1 MEDRELTFWE
11 HLDVLRW
18 ALARIVGLWF
28 VLAIGF
34 FIAMP
39 YIFDPVIMGPCHDNF
54 VFYAFLRKIG
64 EMFNLT
70 GDFFTQRF
78 DIKLQNINLAAPFFV
93 HLTTSFVLSIV
104 ILVPYIFWEIWLFIR
119 PALYP
124 NEAAGVRKALLL
136 GNIMFYI
143 GMAVGYFMVYPLAL
157 RFLSTYDL
165 SDNIDTLISLNSY
178 IDNFMMLVLAMG
190 IAFELPLVTWLL
202 SLFGLLTRSTL
213 REYRRHALVVIVI
226 ASAIITPTGD
236 PFTLTAVA
244 LPLYALYE
252 LSIFMVKEDKEEEEE
267 DDDSSTAKGTD
278 GSNNDGPKPALE
290 KKPDGGGTPDSPTAE
305 AKEIKPEDKDI
316 KETFRLQRE
325 AAEQAKVEA
334 KNKAL
339 QERLDKAAAA
349 TGVAG
354 AATETS
360 DAADVTTKEL
370 TANTD
375 PSVKDALAEAKG
387 ATVVKK
393 KREPRMVIIN
403 DEIYWEEGPEVDV
416 VEDTPAEEQ
425 KAEELPAE
433 SKETDKNTPAEDA
446 SDSAGEPTSGET
458 TISETTKEESAD
470 TEPTA
475 ETPTEG
481 TMAEGTATEKVPAD
495 TAVKDTP
502 AEGVSETPSL
512 NASGESPLADPSM
525 QESFY
530 KPKVINE
537 PYYDDPEAMPDLS
550 NYYAETHREIAEEDA
565 AEALANKSQEVASLA
580 DAIPS
585 AADIP
590 VSPSTNSIVEQA
602 RLAAENARKA
612 AEQAVKAAQEA
623 ARIAE
628 ETARAAEEAAKAAAE
643 QAAKTAAEEAAKAAA
658 QSTIDVSGI
667 RYDYGRF
674 NS

>member
-18 ALARIVGLWF
+18 ALVRIVVLWF
-28 VLAIGF
+28 LLAIGF

-54 VFYAFLRKIG
+54 VFYGFLRKIG

-136 GNIMFYI
+136 GNVMFYV

-178 IDNFMMLVLAMG
+178 IDNFMMLILAMG

-213 REYRRHALVVIVI
+213 REYRRHAIVVIVI

-252 LSIFMVKEDKEEEEE
+252 LSIFMVKEDKDEE
-267 DDDSSTAKGTD
+267 DEENPSTSKGN
-278 GSNNDGPKPALE
+278 GGGNNGGPKPALE
-290 KKPDGGGTPDSPTAE
+290 KKPDGGGDPDAPAAE

-316 KETFRLQRE
+316 HETLRLQRE

-349 TGVAG
+349 GVAG
-354 AATETS
+354 ATAETAE
-360 DAADVTTKEL
+360 AADGTVKEL
-370 TANTD
+370 TANTE
-375 PSVKDALAEAKG
+375 PSVKDALAEA
-387 ATVVKK
+387 ATTTAKKTRIVK
-393 KREPRMVIIN
+393 KREPRMVIVN
-403 DEIYWEEGPEVDV
+403 DEIFWEEGPEIE
-416 VEDTPAEEQ
+416 VEEEIPESEETDQATEQ
-425 KAEELPAE
+425 KAA
-433 SKETDKNTPAEDA
+433 DNTPTAA
-446 SDSAGEPTSGET
+446 VDSPTEAVSEEAT
-458 TISETTKEESAD
+458 TD
-470 TEPTA
+470 VLA
-475 ETPTEG
+475 ETPTEAP
-481 TMAEGTATEKVPAD
+481 TDVPAEM
-495 TAVKDTP
+495 P
-502 AEGVSETPSL
+502 ADAAPKKAPVAESSL
-512 NASGESPLADPSM
+512 ESPYMDETVNQPEAL
-525 QESFY
+525 QT
-530 KPKVINE
+530 

-550 NYYAETHREIAEEDA
+550 KYYAEIHQEMAEEET
-565 AEALANKSQEVASLA
+565 AEAVQSSVEALSE
-580 DAIPS
+580 AIP
-585 AADIP
+585 AAPTTP
-590 VSPSTNSIVEQA
+590 VSPSANDIVEQA
-602 RLAAENARKA
+602 RMAAENARKA

-628 ETARAAEEAAKAAAE
+628 ETAKAAEEAAKAAAE
-643 QAAKTAAEEAAKAAA
+643 EAAKAAA
-658 QSTIDVSGI
+658 KSAIDVSGI

>member
-1 MEDRELTFWE
+1 MEDKELTFWE

-54 VFYAFLRKIG
+54 VFYGFLRKIG

-104 ILVPYIFWEIWLFIR
+104 ILVPYIFWEIWLFIS

-213 REYRRHALVVIVI
+213 REYRRHAIVVIVI
-226 ASAIITPTGD
+226 AAAIITPTGD

-252 LSIFMVKEDKEEEEE
+252 LSIFMIKEKKDEE
-267 DDDSSTAKGTD
+267 DEEDTSSSAKGSD
-278 GSNNDGPKPALE
+278 GGDDGGPKPALE
-290 KKPDGGGTPDSPTAE
+290 KKPDGGGSPDSPAAE

-354 AATETS
+354 TAVETS
-360 DAADVTTKEL
+360 DAADSTTKEL

-375 PSVKDALAEAKG
+375 PSVKDALAEAKE

-403 DEIYWEEGPEVDV
+403 DEIYWEEGPEVEV
-416 VEDTPAEEQ
+416 VEEAPTEETVADEVPADETPVDEAPSDKAPADETPADT
-425 KAEELPAE
+425 AI
-433 SKETDKNTPAEDA
+433 KETPVEA
-446 SDSAGEPTSGET
+446 
-458 TISETTKEESAD
+458 
-470 TEPTA
+470 TA
-475 ETPTEG
+475 ETPA
-481 TMAEGTATEKVPAD
+481 MD
-495 TAVKDTP
+495 
-502 AEGVSETPSL
+502 
-512 NASGESPLADPSM
+512 ASAESPLADPYM
-525 QESFY
+525 QEPVN
-530 KPKVINE
+530 KPEVLNE

-550 NYYAETHREIAEEDA
+550 NYYAETHREIAEEEA
-565 AEALANKSQEVASLA
+565 AEALTKTSNDVASLA

-585 AADIP
+585 
-590 VSPSTNSIVEQA
+590 VSEVPASTNSIVEQA
-602 RLAAENARKA
+602 RMAAENARKA

-628 ETARAAEEAAKAAAE
+628 ETAKAAEAAARAAAEEAAKAAAD
-643 QAAKTAAEEAAKAAA
+643 EAAKAAA

>member
-18 ALARIVGLWF
+18 ALVRIVVLWF
-28 VLAIGF
+28 LLAIGF

-54 VFYAFLRKIG
+54 VFYGFLRKIG

-136 GNIMFYI
+136 GNVMFYV

-178 IDNFMMLVLAMG
+178 IDNFMMLILAMG

-213 REYRRHALVVIVI
+213 REYRRHAIVVIVI
-226 ASAIITPTGD
+226 AAAIITPTGD

-252 LSIFMVKEDKEEEEE
+252 LSIFMIKESKDDDEEEEE
-267 DDDSSTAKGTD
+267 TVNSKAAGNKP
-278 GSNNDGPKPALE
+278 DGPKPALE
-290 KKPDGGGTPDSPTAE
+290 KKPDGGGDPDAPAAE

-316 KETFRLQRE
+316 HETLRLQRE
-325 AAEQAKVEA
+325 AADQAKVEA

-349 TGVAG
+349 GVAG
-354 AATETS
+354 ATAEAAK
-360 DAADVTTKEL
+360 AADGTVKEL
-370 TANTD
+370 TANTE
-375 PSVKDALAEAKG
+375 PSVKDALAEA
-387 ATVVKK
+387 ATTTAKKTRIVK
-393 KREPRMVIIN
+393 KREPRMVIVN
-403 DEIYWEEGPEVDV
+403 DEIFWEEGPEIE
-416 VEDTPAEEQ
+416 VEEEIPESEETDQATEQ
-425 KAEELPAE
+425 KAA
-433 SKETDKNTPAEDA
+433 DNTPTDA
-446 SDSAGEPTSGET
+446 VDSPTEAVSEEAT
-458 TISETTKEESAD
+458 TD
-470 TEPTA
+470 VLA
-475 ETPTEG
+475 ETPTEAP
-481 TMAEGTATEKVPAD
+481 TDVPAEM
-495 TAVKDTP
+495 P
-502 AEGVSETPSL
+502 ADAAPKKAPVAESSLENPYMEETVNQPEAL
-512 NASGESPLADPSM
+512 
-525 QESFY
+525 QT
-530 KPKVINE
+530 

-550 NYYAETHREIAEEDA
+550 KYYAEGHQEMAEEET
-565 AEALANKSQEVASLA
+565 AEAVQSSVEALSE
-580 DAIPS
+580 AIP
-585 AADIP
+585 AAPTTP
-590 VSPSTNSIVEQA
+590 VSPSANDIVEQA
-602 RLAAENARKA
+602 RMAAENARKA

-628 ETARAAEEAAKAAAE
+628 ETAKAAEEAAKA
-643 QAAKTAAEEAAKAAA
+643 AAEEAAKAAA
-658 QSTIDVSGI
+658 QSSIDVSGI

-674 NS
+674 NQ

>member
-54 VFYAFLRKIG
+54 VFYGFLRKIG
-64 EMFNLT
+64 EVFNLT

-104 ILVPYIFWEIWLFIR
+104 ILVPYIFWEIWMFIR

-124 NEAAGVRKALLL
+124 NEAAGVSKALLL
-136 GNIMFYI
+136 GNVMFYI

-157 RFLSTYDL
+157 RFLATYDL

-178 IDNFMMLVLAMG
+178 IDNFMMLTLAMG

-213 REYRRHALVVIVI
+213 REYRRHAIVVIVI

-252 LSIFMVKEDKEEEEE
+252 LSIFMIKEQKDEDEEEESE
-267 DDDSSTAKGTD
+267 LNKTNSKDKP
-278 GSNNDGPKPALE
+278 DGPKPALE
-290 KKPDGGGTPDSPTAE
+290 KKPDGGGSPDAPDAE
-305 AKEIKPEDKDI
+305 AKQIKPEERDI

-325 AAEQAKVEA
+325 AAEQAKIEA

-339 QERLDKAAAA
+339 QERIDKAAVA
-349 TGVAG
+349 TTVTG
-354 AATETS
+354 AAIETTE
-360 DAADVTTKEL
+360 AADSTVKEL
-370 TANTD
+370 TANTE
-375 PSVKDALAEAKG
+375 PSVKDALAEAKE
-387 ATVVKK
+387 ATAEVVKK
-393 KREPRMVIIN
+393 KKKIREPRMVIIN
-403 DEIYWEEGPEVDV
+403 DEIYWEEGPEIEVDDD
-416 VEDTPAEEQ
+416 EASSEEQ
-425 KAEELPAE
+425 KAEEQPKTSE
-433 SKETDKNTPAEDA
+433 QQKAEDLPQDEKDTVGNTSVDA
-446 SDSAGEPTSGET
+446 SEEVSTEASPEEVPTEVS
-458 TISETTKEESAD
+458 
-470 TEPTA
+470 TE
-475 ETPTEG
+475 ETP
-481 TMAEGTATEKVPAD
+481 MDTATEEVPAD
-495 TAVKDTP
+495 TTP
-502 AEGVSETPSL
+502 TETSVEDSSWENPY
-512 NASGESPLADPSM
+512 
-525 QESFY
+525 QEEVID
-530 KPKVINE
+530 KPE
-537 PYYDDPEAMPDLS
+537 ALQTPYYDDPEAMPDLS
-550 NYYAETHREIAEEDA
+550 NYYAESQRQIAEDEA
-565 AEALANKSQEVASLA
+565 TEALANAPKEVSSLVET
-580 DAIPS
+580 IPS
-585 AADIP
+585 
-590 VSPSTNSIVEQA
+590 SPSASMSSSTNDIVEQA

-628 ETARAAEEAAKAAAE
+628 ETAKAAEQAAKAAAEEAAKAAANPL
-643 QAAKTAAEEAAKAAA
+643 
-658 QSTIDVSGI
+658 IDVSGI
-667 RYDYGRF
+667 RYDYGRYTQ
-674 NS
+674 

>member
-18 ALARIVGLWF
+18 ALVRIVVLWF
-28 VLAIGF
+28 LLAIGF

-54 VFYAFLRKIG
+54 VFYGFLRKIG

-136 GNIMFYI
+136 GNVMFYV

-178 IDNFMMLVLAMG
+178 IDNFMMLILAMG

-213 REYRRHALVVIVI
+213 REYRRHAIVVIVI
-226 ASAIITPTGD
+226 AAAIITPTGD

-252 LSIFMVKEDKEEEEE
+252 LSIFMIKESKDEDDEEEE
-267 DDDSSTAKGTD
+267 TA
-278 GSNNDGPKPALE
+278 NNKAAGNKPDGPKPALE
-290 KKPDGGGTPDSPTAE
+290 KKPDGGGDPDAPAAE

-316 KETFRLQRE
+316 HETLRLQRE
-325 AAEQAKVEA
+325 AADQAKVEA

-349 TGVAG
+349 GVAG
-354 AATETS
+354 ATAEAAEATDGT
-360 DAADVTTKEL
+360 VKEL
-370 TANTD
+370 TANAE
-375 PSVKDALAEAKG
+375 PSVKDALAEA
-387 ATVVKK
+387 ATTTAKKTRIVK
-393 KREPRMVIIN
+393 KREPRMVIVN
-403 DEIYWEEGPEVDV
+403 DEIFWEVGPEIE
-416 VEDTPAEEQ
+416 VEEEIPESEETDQSTEQ
-425 KAEELPAE
+425 KAA
-433 SKETDKNTPAEDA
+433 DNTPTDA
-446 SDSAGEPTSGET
+446 VDTPTEAVSEEAT
-458 TISETTKEESAD
+458 TD
-470 TEPTA
+470 VLA
-475 ETPTEG
+475 ETPTEAP
-481 TMAEGTATEKVPAD
+481 TDVPAEM
-495 TAVKDTP
+495 P
-502 AEGVSETPSL
+502 ADAAPKKAPVAESSL
-512 NASGESPLADPSM
+512 ESPYMDETVNQPEAL
-525 QESFY
+525 QT
-530 KPKVINE
+530 

-550 NYYAETHREIAEEDA
+550 KYYAEIHQEMAEEET
-565 AEALANKSQEVASLA
+565 AEAVQFSVEALSE
-580 DAIPS
+580 AIP
-585 AADIP
+585 AAPTTP
-590 VSPSTNSIVEQA
+590 VSPSANDIVEQA
-602 RLAAENARKA
+602 RMAAENARKA

-628 ETARAAEEAAKAAAE
+628 ETAKAAEEAAKAAAE
-643 QAAKTAAEEAAKAAA
+643 EAAKAAA
-658 QSTIDVSGI
+658 KSAIDVSGI

>member
-18 ALARIVGLWF
+18 ALVRIVVLWF
-28 VLAIGF
+28 LLAIGF

-54 VFYAFLRKIG
+54 VFYGFLRKIG

-136 GNIMFYI
+136 GNVMFYV

-178 IDNFMMLVLAMG
+178 IDNFMMLILAMG

-213 REYRRHALVVIVI
+213 REYRRHAIVVIVI
-226 ASAIITPTGD
+226 AAAIITPTGD

-252 LSIFMVKEDKEEEEE
+252 LSIFMIKESKDEDDEEEE
-267 DDDSSTAKGTD
+267 DTA
-278 GSNNDGPKPALE
+278 NNKAAGNKPDGPKPALE
-290 KKPDGGGTPDSPTAE
+290 KKPDGGGDPDAPAAE

-316 KETFRLQRE
+316 HETLRLQRE
-325 AAEQAKVEA
+325 AADQAKVEA

-349 TGVAG
+349 GVAG
-354 AATETS
+354 ATAEAAE
-360 DAADVTTKEL
+360 AADGTVKEL
-370 TANTD
+370 TANTE
-375 PSVKDALAEAKG
+375 PSVKDALAEA
-387 ATVVKK
+387 ATTTAKKTRIVK
-393 KREPRMVIIN
+393 KREPRMVIVN
-403 DEIYWEEGPEVDV
+403 DEIFWEEGPEIE
-416 VEDTPAEEQ
+416 VEEEIPESEETDQATEQPVEEKNAEELPTEETPAEE
-425 KAEELPAE
+425 
-433 SKETDKNTPAEDA
+433 TPAE
-446 SDSAGEPTSGET
+446 E
-458 TISETTKEESAD
+458 
-470 TEPTA
+470 
-475 ETPTEG
+475 
-481 TMAEGTATEKVPAD
+481 
-495 TAVKDTP
+495 TP
-502 AEGVSETPSL
+502 AEASAEAPTDVPAETTADATPEEAPVAESSL
-512 NASGESPLADPSM
+512 ENPYMEETVNQPEAL
-525 QESFY
+525 QT
-530 KPKVINE
+530 

-550 NYYAETHREIAEEDA
+550 NYYAEVHQEMAEEEA
-565 AEALANKSQEVASLA
+565 AEALAKQSTDVASLSE
-580 DAIPS
+580 AIP
-585 AADIP
+585 AAPTTP
-590 VSPSTNSIVEQA
+590 VSPSANDIVEQA
-602 RLAAENARKA
+602 RMAAENARKA

-628 ETARAAEEAAKAAAE
+628 ETAKAAEEAAKA
-643 QAAKTAAEEAAKAAA
+643 AAEEAAKAAA
-658 QSTIDVSGI
+658 QSSIDVSGI

-674 NS
+674 NQ

>member
-18 ALARIVGLWF
+18 ALVRIVVLWF
-28 VLAIGF
+28 LLAIGF

-54 VFYAFLRKIG
+54 VFYGFLRKIG

-136 GNIMFYI
+136 GNVMFYV

-178 IDNFMMLVLAMG
+178 IDNFMMLILAMG

-213 REYRRHALVVIVI
+213 REYRRHAIVVIVI
-226 ASAIITPTGD
+226 AAAIITPTGD

-252 LSIFMVKEDKEEEEE
+252 LSIFMIKESKDDDEEEEE
-267 DDDSSTAKGTD
+267 TVNSKAAGNKP
-278 GSNNDGPKPALE
+278 DGPKPALE
-290 KKPDGGGTPDSPTAE
+290 KKPDGGGDPDAPAAE

-316 KETFRLQRE
+316 HETLRLQRE
-325 AAEQAKVEA
+325 AADQAKVEA

-349 TGVAG
+349 GVAG
-354 AATETS
+354 ATAEAAK
-360 DAADVTTKEL
+360 AADGTVKEL
-370 TANTD
+370 TANTE
-375 PSVKDALAEAKG
+375 PSVKDALAEA
-387 ATVVKK
+387 ATTTAKKTRIVK
-393 KREPRMVIIN
+393 KREPRMVIVN
-403 DEIYWEEGPEVDV
+403 DEIFWEEGPEIE
-416 VEDTPAEEQ
+416 VEEEIPESEETDQATEQ
-425 KAEELPAE
+425 KAA
-433 SKETDKNTPAEDA
+433 DNTPTDA
-446 SDSAGEPTSGET
+446 IDSPTEAVSEEAT
-458 TISETTKEESAD
+458 TD
-470 TEPTA
+470 VLA
-475 ETPTEG
+475 ETPTEAP
-481 TMAEGTATEKVPAD
+481 TDVPAEM
-495 TAVKDTP
+495 P
-502 AEGVSETPSL
+502 ADAAPKKAPVAESSL
-512 NASGESPLADPSM
+512 ESPYMDETVNQPEAL
-525 QESFY
+525 QT
-530 KPKVINE
+530 

-550 NYYAETHREIAEEDA
+550 NYYAEVHQEMAEEEA
-565 AEALANKSQEVASLA
+565 AEALAKQSTDVSSLSE
-580 DAIPS
+580 AIP
-585 AADIP
+585 AAPTTP
-590 VSPSTNSIVEQA
+590 VSPSANDIVEQA
-602 RLAAENARKA
+602 RMAAENARKA

-628 ETARAAEEAAKAAAE
+628 ETAKAAEEAAKAAAE
-643 QAAKTAAEEAAKAAA
+643 EAAKVAA
-658 QSTIDVSGI
+658 QSSIDVSGI

-674 NS
+674 NQ

>member
-18 ALARIVGLWF
+18 ALVRIVVLWF
-28 VLAIGF
+28 LLAIGF

-54 VFYAFLRKIG
+54 VFYGFLRKIG

-136 GNIMFYI
+136 GNVMFYV

-178 IDNFMMLVLAMG
+178 IDNFMMLILAMG

-213 REYRRHALVVIVI
+213 REYRRHAIVVIVI
-226 ASAIITPTGD
+226 AAAIITPTGD

-252 LSIFMVKEDKEEEEE
+252 LSIFMIKESKDDDEEEEE
-267 DDDSSTAKGTD
+267 TVNSKAAGNKP
-278 GSNNDGPKPALE
+278 DGPKPALE
-290 KKPDGGGTPDSPTAE
+290 KKPDGGGDPDAPAAE

-316 KETFRLQRE
+316 HETLRLQRE
-325 AAEQAKVEA
+325 AADQAKVEA

-349 TGVAG
+349 GVAG
-354 AATETS
+354 ATAEAAK
-360 DAADVTTKEL
+360 AADGTVKEL
-370 TANTD
+370 TANTE
-375 PSVKDALAEAKG
+375 PSVKDALAEA
-387 ATVVKK
+387 ATTTAKKTRIVK
-393 KREPRMVIIN
+393 KREPRMVIVN
-403 DEIYWEEGPEVDV
+403 DEIFWEEGPEIE
-416 VEDTPAEEQ
+416 VEEEIPESEETDQATEQKAADNTPTDAVDTPAETVS
-425 KAEELPAE
+425 EEAT
-433 SKETDKNTPAEDA
+433 TDVP
-446 SDSAGEPTSGET
+446 
-458 TISETTKEESAD
+458 
-470 TEPTA
+470 A
-475 ETPTEG
+475 ETPTEAP
-481 TMAEGTATEKVPAD
+481 TDVPAEM
-495 TAVKDTP
+495 P
-502 AEGVSETPSL
+502 ADAAPKKAPVAESSL
-512 NASGESPLADPSM
+512 ESPYMDETVNQPEAL
-525 QESFY
+525 QT
-530 KPKVINE
+530 

-550 NYYAETHREIAEEDA
+550 KYYAEVHQEMAEEET
-565 AEALANKSQEVASLA
+565 AEAVQSSVEALSE
-580 DAIPS
+580 AIP
-585 AADIP
+585 AAPTTP
-590 VSPSTNSIVEQA
+590 VSPSANDIVEQA
-602 RLAAENARKA
+602 RMAAENARKA

-628 ETARAAEEAAKAAAE
+628 ETAKAAEEAAKAAAE
-643 QAAKTAAEEAAKAAA
+643 EAAKVAA
-658 QSTIDVSGI
+658 QSSIDVSGI

-674 NS
+674 NQ

>member
-54 VFYAFLRKIG
+54 VFYGFLRKIG
-64 EMFNLT
+64 EVFNLT

-104 ILVPYIFWEIWLFIR
+104 ILVPYIFWEIWMFIR

-124 NEAAGVRKALLL
+124 NEAAGVSKALLL
-136 GNIMFYI
+136 GNVMFYI

-157 RFLSTYDL
+157 RFLATYDL

-178 IDNFMMLVLAMG
+178 IDNFMMLTLAMG

-202 SLFGLLTRSTL
+202 SIFGLLTRSTL
-213 REYRRHALVVIVI
+213 REYRRHAIVVIVI

-252 LSIFMVKEDKEEEEE
+252 LSIFMIKEQKDEDEEEESE
-267 DDDSSTAKGTD
+267 LNKTNSKDKP
-278 GSNNDGPKPALE
+278 DGPKPALE
-290 KKPDGGGTPDSPTAE
+290 KKPDGGGSPDAPDAE
-305 AKEIKPEDKDI
+305 AKQIKPEERDI

-325 AAEQAKVEA
+325 AAEQAKIEA

-339 QERLDKAAAA
+339 QERIDKAAVA
-349 TGVAG
+349 TTVTG
-354 AATETS
+354 AAIETTE
-360 DAADVTTKEL
+360 AADGTVKEL
-370 TANTD
+370 TANTE
-375 PSVKDALAEAKG
+375 PSVKDALAEAKE
-387 ATVVKK
+387 ATAEVVKK
-393 KREPRMVIIN
+393 KKKIREPRMVIIN
-403 DEIYWEEGPEVDV
+403 DEIYWEEGPEIEVDDD
-416 VEDTPAEEQ
+416 EASSEEQ
-425 KAEELPAE
+425 KAEEQPKTSE
-433 SKETDKNTPAEDA
+433 QQKAEDLPQDEKDTAGNTSVDA
-446 SDSAGEPTSGET
+446 SEEVSTEASPEEVPTEVS
-458 TISETTKEESAD
+458 
-470 TEPTA
+470 TE
-475 ETPTEG
+475 ETP
-481 TMAEGTATEKVPAD
+481 MDTATEEVPAD
-495 TAVKDTP
+495 TTP
-502 AEGVSETPSL
+502 TETSVEDSSWENPY
-512 NASGESPLADPSM
+512 
-525 QESFY
+525 QEEVID
-530 KPKVINE
+530 KPE
-537 PYYDDPEAMPDLS
+537 ALQTPYYDDPEAMPDLS
-550 NYYAETHREIAEEDA
+550 NYYAESQRQMAEDEA
-565 AEALANKSQEVASLA
+565 TEALANAPKEVSSLVET
-580 DAIPS
+580 IPS
-585 AADIP
+585 
-590 VSPSTNSIVEQA
+590 SPSVSLSSSTNDIVEQA

-628 ETARAAEEAAKAAAE
+628 ETAKAAEQAAKAAAEEAAKAAANPL
-643 QAAKTAAEEAAKAAA
+643 
-658 QSTIDVSGI
+658 IDVSGI
-667 RYDYGRF
+667 RYDYGRYTQ
-674 NS
+674 

>member
-18 ALARIVGLWF
+18 ALVRIVVLWF
-28 VLAIGF
+28 LLAIGF

-54 VFYAFLRKIG
+54 VFYGFLRKIG

-136 GNIMFYI
+136 GNVMFYV

-178 IDNFMMLVLAMG
+178 IDNFMMLILAMG

-213 REYRRHALVVIVI
+213 REYRRHAIVVIVI
-226 ASAIITPTGD
+226 AAAIITPTGD

-252 LSIFMVKEDKEEEEE
+252 LSIFMIKESKDEDDEEEE
-267 DDDSSTAKGTD
+267 TA
-278 GSNNDGPKPALE
+278 NNKAAGNKPDGPKPALE
-290 KKPDGGGTPDSPTAE
+290 KKPDGGGDPDAPAAE

-316 KETFRLQRE
+316 HETLRLQRE
-325 AAEQAKVEA
+325 AADQAKVEA

-349 TGVAG
+349 GVAG
-354 AATETS
+354 ATAEAAEATDGT
-360 DAADVTTKEL
+360 VKEL
-370 TANTD
+370 TANAE
-375 PSVKDALAEAKG
+375 PSVKDALAEA
-387 ATVVKK
+387 ATTTAKKTRIVK
-393 KREPRMVIIN
+393 KREPRMVIVN
-403 DEIYWEEGPEVDV
+403 DEIFWEEGPEIE
-416 VEDTPAEEQ
+416 VEEEIPESEETDQSTEQ
-425 KAEELPAE
+425 KAA
-433 SKETDKNTPAEDA
+433 DNTPTDA
-446 SDSAGEPTSGET
+446 VDTPTEAVSEEAT
-458 TISETTKEESAD
+458 TD
-470 TEPTA
+470 VLA
-475 ETPTEG
+475 ETPTEAP
-481 TMAEGTATEKVPAD
+481 TDVPAEM
-495 TAVKDTP
+495 P
-502 AEGVSETPSL
+502 ADAAPKKAPVAESSL
-512 NASGESPLADPSM
+512 ESPYMDETVNQPEAL
-525 QESFY
+525 QT
-530 KPKVINE
+530 

-550 NYYAETHREIAEEDA
+550 KYYAEIHQEMAEEET
-565 AEALANKSQEVASLA
+565 AEAVQFSVEALSE
-580 DAIPS
+580 AIP
-585 AADIP
+585 AAPTTP
-590 VSPSTNSIVEQA
+590 VSPSANDIVEQA
-602 RLAAENARKA
+602 RMAAENARKA

-628 ETARAAEEAAKAAAE
+628 ETAKAAEEAAKAAAE
-643 QAAKTAAEEAAKAAA
+643 EAAKAAA
-658 QSTIDVSGI
+658 KSAIDVSGI

>member
-18 ALARIVGLWF
+18 ALVRIVVLWF
-28 VLAIGF
+28 LLAIGF

-54 VFYAFLRKIG
+54 VFYGFLRKIG

-136 GNIMFYI
+136 GNVMFYV

-178 IDNFMMLVLAMG
+178 IDNFMMLILAMG

-213 REYRRHALVVIVI
+213 REYRRHAIVVIVI
-226 ASAIITPTGD
+226 AAAIITPTGD

-252 LSIFMVKEDKEEEEE
+252 LSIFMIKESKDDDEEEEE
-267 DDDSSTAKGTD
+267 TVNSKAAGNKP
-278 GSNNDGPKPALE
+278 DGPKPALE
-290 KKPDGGGTPDSPTAE
+290 KKPDGGGDPDAPAAE

-316 KETFRLQRE
+316 HETLRLQRE
-325 AAEQAKVEA
+325 AADQAKVEA

-349 TGVAG
+349 GVAG
-354 AATETS
+354 ATAEAAK
-360 DAADVTTKEL
+360 AADGTVKEL
-370 TANTD
+370 TANTE
-375 PSVKDALAEAKG
+375 PSVKDALAEA
-387 ATVVKK
+387 ATTTAKKTRIVK
-393 KREPRMVIIN
+393 KREPRMVIVN
-403 DEIYWEEGPEVDV
+403 DEIFWEEGPEIE
-416 VEDTPAEEQ
+416 VEEEIPESEETDQATEQ
-425 KAEELPAE
+425 KAA
-433 SKETDKNTPAEDA
+433 DNTPTDA
-446 SDSAGEPTSGET
+446 IDSPTEAVSEEAT
-458 TISETTKEESAD
+458 TD
-470 TEPTA
+470 VLA
-475 ETPTEG
+475 ETPTEAP
-481 TMAEGTATEKVPAD
+481 TDVPAEM
-495 TAVKDTP
+495 P
-502 AEGVSETPSL
+502 ADAAPKKAPVAESSL
-512 NASGESPLADPSM
+512 ESPYMDETVNQPEAL
-525 QESFY
+525 QT
-530 KPKVINE
+530 

-550 NYYAETHREIAEEDA
+550 KYYAEVHQEMAEEET
-565 AEALANKSQEVASLA
+565 AEAVQSSVEALSE
-580 DAIPS
+580 AIP
-585 AADIP
+585 AAPTTP
-590 VSPSTNSIVEQA
+590 VSPSANDIVEQA
-602 RLAAENARKA
+602 RMAAENARKA

-628 ETARAAEEAAKAAAE
+628 ETAKAAEEAAKA
-643 QAAKTAAEEAAKAAA
+643 AAEEAAKAAA
-658 QSTIDVSGI
+658 QSSIDVSGI

-674 NS
+674 NQ